1 MDTLC
6 GLFGKSKQAFY
17 KHKHKTFS
25 DSKTEKAILAI
36 VDYYRQAMPSIG
48 GLKLYG
54 LVRDIL
60 GDAMDMGR
68 DKFLALLHRKKLV
81 VRPRKTHRTT
91 HSNHLY
97 FKYPNAVKGLDIK
110 HINQVWASDI
120 TYLYTIEDGFC
131 YLHLVTDAFSRRIIG
146 YSVSDTLEAK
156 HTIEALRMAI
166 DNAGGGNLC
175 GTIHH
180 SDRGVQYCCSQYV
193 QMLTNHH
200 IRISMTEDGNPTDN
214 ALAERVNG
222 IIKGEFIDPYPTPK
236 NLQEVTAMVETA
248 IRCYN
253 TLRPHL
259 SLNMKTPMQ
268 VYCGGTG

>member
-1 MDTLC
+1 M
-6 GLFGKSKQAFY
+6 
-17 KHKHKTFS
+17 
-25 DSKTEKAILAI
+25 AI

-81 VRPRKTHRTT
+81 VTPRKTHRTT

-97 FKYPNAVKGLDIK
+97 FKYPNAVKGLDIN

-253 TLRPHL
+253 TMRPHL
-259 SLNMKTPMQ
+259 SLNMQTPMQ